1 MTRAWKLVLPGVL
14 AGLLAGVW
22 IGARFE
28 RSAQKRIRR
37 DGPSPERVLKKLRRE
52 LDLTPVQTESI
63 RSIMASHKG
72 KFVAARREGAAR
84 LAELRRGV
92 DKEIEPLLDERQ
104 KAKFAALR
112 ERWEKRMREEVPPDE
127 KKP

>member
-14 AGLLAGVW
+14 AGLLAGLW

-28 RSAQKRIRR
+28 RSLQKKIRR
-37 DGPSPERVLKKLRRE
+37 DGPNPERIVKKMRRE
-52 LDLTPVQTESI
+52 LELTPAQTESVRAI
-63 RSIMASHKG
+63 LASRREQ
-72 KFVAARREGAAR
+72 FAAARREGAER
-84 LAELRRGV
+84 LRALRAGV

-112 ERWEKRMREEVPPDE
+112 ERWEKRLREEGPPDA